1 MVVKRQYD
9 KYNEIYNY
17 ELISD
22 DNKLFISFEGNLDLY
37 FTIYGKNINEFII
50 AKENM
55 TIYNLFDKLY
65 NEIKNINVFEKEYIP
80 FYIET
85 DQEKEDYLKKTK
97 EEYRL
102 YNKSNYNEL
111 FDEKNK
117 TITWYSDETAH
128 EVANYLKIKKED
140 EKYKLE
146 FSTQPH
152 IEGYDRDFNSK
163 YSIPIRFRNSGSRYK
178 PFNVCFMRLF
188 NNLQNY
194 DPDYHQIT
202 IEEYEYK
209 RKILKCNT

>member
-1 MVVKRQYD
+1 MFIGGFMVVKRQYD

-55 TIYNLFDKLY
+55 TIYNLFDNLY
-65 NEIKNINVFEKEYIP
+65 NDIKNINVFEKEYVP
-80 FYIET
+80 FYIQT

-128 EVANYLKIKKED
+128 EVANYLKIK
-140 EKYKLE
+140 
-146 FSTQPH
+146 
-152 IEGYDRDFNSK
+152 
-163 YSIPIRFRNSGSRYK
+163 
-178 PFNVCFMRLF
+178 
-188 NNLQNY
+188 
-194 DPDYHQIT
+194 
-202 IEEYEYK
+202 
-209 RKILKCNT
+209 